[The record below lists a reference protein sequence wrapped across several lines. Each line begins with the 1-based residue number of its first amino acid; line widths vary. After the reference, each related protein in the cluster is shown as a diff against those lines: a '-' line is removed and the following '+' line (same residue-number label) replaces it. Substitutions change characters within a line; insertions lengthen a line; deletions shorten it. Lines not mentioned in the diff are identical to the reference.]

1 MNAQRTTILGLFV
14 LAVLAVLAYFTLFLT
29 DFALFAERPTL
40 RVRFAETN
48 GLREGDS
55 VLVAGMRWGRVKTLV
70 FDPQAPADARI
81 TVTASLNE
89 PLPLR
94 EGFSISIRD
103 ATLLGG
109 RNLWIDPGPPD
120 AQLVPLDR
128 PLFGTVARNPIEAL
142 GVLVSDAEKPLKGI
156 LDNLDAIV
164 AGVRAGKGAVGRVLV
179 DERLAEDLA
188 ATVSSAAGTVKNLE
202 GIAADLR
209 TGKGSA
215 GRLLADEALY
225 DELLKASTRL
235 SSTLDEVRLLA
246 ADARTG
252 EGAVAALLQ
261 DPLLAQRLKSSLEGV
276 DSIVRKIDSGTGTF
290 GVLVN
295 DPAIADDIALVS
307 GRLAR
312 GEGTVGALLA
322 RPEVYDNLRAITDDI
337 AVLSGAL
344 RRGEGTLGKLV
355 LDDDV
360 YRQIKTALNIVTRS
374 LEELREAAPITT
386 FTSIFFSAF

>member
-1 MNAQRTTILGLFV
+1 MNSQRTTILGLFV

-55 VLVAGMRWGRVKTLV
+55 VLVAGMRWGRVKSLV
-70 FDPQAPADARI
+70 FDPQAPTDARI

-94 EGFSISIRD
+94 TGFSISIRD

-109 RNLWIDPGPPD
+109 RNLWIDPGPPSGE
-120 AQLVPLDR
+120 LVPLDQV
-128 PLFGTVARNPIEAL
+128 LYGTVARNPIEAL
-142 GVLVSDAEKPLKGI
+142 GVLVSDAEKPLKSI
-156 LDNLDAIV
+156 LESLDAV
-164 AGVRAGKGAVGRVLV
+164 FADVRAGKGTVGRLLV
-179 DERLAEDLA
+179 DERMAEDLA
-188 ATVSSAAGTVKNLE
+188 TAVASASRTAASIE
-202 GIAADLR
+202 RIAADLQA
-209 TGKGSA
+209 GKGLA
-215 GRLLADEALY
+215 GRVLSDDALY
-225 DELLKASTRL
+225 DEFLRASTTL
-235 SSTLDEVRLLA
+235 TATLDEVRLLA
-246 ADARTG
+246 GDARSG
-252 EGAVAALLQ
+252 EGTVATLLQ

-276 DSIVRKIDSGTGTF
+276 DSVVRKIDAGTGTI

-295 DPAIADDIALVS
+295 DPTIANDVASITGS
-307 GRLAR
+307 IAR
-312 GEGTVGALLA
+312 GEGTVGALVV
-322 RPEVYDNLRAITDDI
+322 RPELYDNLRTISEDI
-337 AVLSGAL
+337 AVVTGAL

-355 LDDDV
+355 LDDDI